1 MEKILILFGS
11 TGGNTE
17 EVANTIA
24 SKIDGDVTVE
34 DVADVAADIAAD
46 YNNIILGTSTWGV
59 GELQDDWDEF
69 LPNLVKEDFSGK
81 NVALFGLGDSMGNS
95 ETFTDAMSI
104 IGEEMKKTNCNLLE
118 GVSTDGYEFDESQ
131 SVVNNK
137 FIGLALDEDNQSD
150 LTEERI
156 DAWLEMILPQFK

>member
-1 MEKILILFGS
+1 
-11 TGGNTE
+11 
-17 EVANTIA
+17 
-24 SKIDGDVTVE
+24 
-34 DVADVAADIAAD
+34 DIVAD

-69 LPNLVKEDFSGK
+69 LPNLVKEDLVDK

-95 ETFTDAMSI
+95 ETFTDAMSVI
-104 IGEEMKKTNCNLLE
+104 AEELKATNCKILD
-118 GVSTDGYEFDESQ
+118 GVSTDGYDFDESQ
-131 SVVNNK
+131 SVVDGK
-137 FIGLALDEDNQSD
+137 FIGLAIDEDNQSE